1 MADVKYIKIPT
12 DFFDREPI
20 AEIMA
25 INDSDSTVLLYIEL
39 VCAAYK
45 KNRKGI
51 FSIANIELTDDVL
64 HTQFPYTR
72 LIERLSTLEEHG
84 LIKRNERGIE
94 VFKFWQDKHD
104 RNSARYR
111 EWRKAVF
118 DRDGYECSACGTREN
133 LQAHHIA
140 HWKDNKKLRY
150 AISNGITLCRSCHLV
165 AHGGSWRSG

>member
-1 MADVKYIKIPT
+1 MADVKYIKIPA

-25 INDSDSTVLLYIEL
+25 MKDSDSTVLLYIEL
-39 VCAAYK
+39 MCAAYR

-51 FSIANIELTDDVL
+51 FRIANIELTDDVL
-64 HTQFPYTR
+64 QTQFLYTR

-84 LIKRNERGIE
+84 LIKRNECGIE

-104 RNSARYR
+104 RNSTRYR

-118 DRDGYECSACGTREN
+118 DRDGYQCAVCGTRKK
-133 LQAHHIA
+133 LQAHHIK
-140 HWKDNKKLRY
+140 HWKDSKELRY
-150 AISNGITLCRSCHLV
+150 ATCNGITLCRGCHLD
-165 AHGGSWRSG
+165 AHGGSWRNG